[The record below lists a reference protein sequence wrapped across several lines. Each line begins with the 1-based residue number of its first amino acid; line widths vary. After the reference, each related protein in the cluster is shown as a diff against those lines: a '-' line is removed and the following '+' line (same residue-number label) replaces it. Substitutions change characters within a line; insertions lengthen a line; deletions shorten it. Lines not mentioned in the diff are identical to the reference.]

1 MNIDELKKRINKPT
15 AFEWQGERV
24 WLRKIGAADG
34 MALFGKIKALA
45 SAPLDS
51 DSDREAT
58 LNFHAEAIAKSWS
71 DEAGVLQFD
80 SPEGIEAL
88 KQVNFTELIELG
100 ELVLRHSGFKGDE
113 GAKKNSVPNNLPP
126 TDSVVSLDIG
136 PTLISSSLT

>member
-80 SPEGIEAL
+80 SVVGMPVAERRTFWHAA
-88 KQVNFTELIELG
+88 
-100 ELVLRHSGFKGDE
+100 SGD
-113 GAKKNSVPNNLPP
+113 
-126 TDSVVSLDIG
+126 T
-136 PTLISSSLT
+136 